1 MSEYKDWGEYR
12 DDWIKKMN
20 NKDYYW
26 REQEILAGKNHL
38 KDKKG
43 GNKILKMKTFFNDIA
58 HHLVNNGDEQL
69 AKDIFDRLWLN
80 PQALPDVSE
89 SNPKTIDRIQYGM
102 IMSKYMP
109 TMYDNS
115 VIGQMM
121 QEGAIH
127 LIDLMVETGIVDK
140 GMSFDSDRIDAA
152 NKLFNFAEVIN
163 LGYGNDSTLVF
174 TKKELEDNLL
184 TRDDIKDY
192 LPYVQLALLKK
203 GGKIELNPDDNALK
217 RLPSPDIVKAFQRQ
231 LADQDGTLWQAWRR
245 TSDGEGMEMVV
256 RGGVPYKTASKS
268 YSKYTIQEP
277 NERGDGFK
285 GRRNAQIPMEDFFG
299 SIRDAKSNHFFDAHN
314 DPFEIRDLKDKL
326 KEWYHDLGELRD
338 EKGRKK
344 GEKDFDSNT
353 ATMKFNPN
361 TQYFFGKYSIPN
373 WWIEFGDPR
382 VFEYEQI
389 VKPFYEKYG
398 PEGLNYSNEQM
409 EEKWDEWMNEK
420 TWTFMERHG
429 DDIFGKLHEGIQGV
443 VAPPQHHIT
452 ARGGFY
458 SSF

>member
-127 LIDLMVETGIVDK
+127 LIDLMVE
-140 GMSFDSDRIDAA
+140 
-152 NKLFNFAEVIN
+152 L
-163 LGYGNDSTLVF
+163 
-174 TKKELEDNLL
+174 
-184 TRDDIKDY
+184 
-192 LPYVQLALLKK
+192 
-203 GGKIELNPDDNALK
+203 
-217 RLPSPDIVKAFQRQ
+217 
-231 LADQDGTLWQAWRR
+231 
-245 TSDGEGMEMVV
+245 
-256 RGGVPYKTASKS
+256 
-268 YSKYTIQEP
+268 
-277 NERGDGFK
+277 
-285 GRRNAQIPMEDFFG
+285 
-299 SIRDAKSNHFFDAHN
+299 
-314 DPFEIRDLKDKL
+314 DL
-326 KEWYHDLGELRD
+326 
-338 EKGRKK
+338 
-344 GEKDFDSNT
+344 
-353 ATMKFNPN
+353 
-361 TQYFFGKYSIPN
+361 
-373 WWIEFGDPR
+373 
-382 VFEYEQI
+382 
-389 VKPFYEKYG
+389 
-398 PEGLNYSNEQM
+398 
-409 EEKWDEWMNEK
+409 
-420 TWTFMERHG
+420 
-429 DDIFGKLHEGIQGV
+429 
-443 VAPPQHHIT
+443 
-452 ARGGFY
+452 
-458 SSF
+458 